1 MYNITLTELLDLEM
15 IANNLKHANEMH
27 TAALASLRLCAG
39 ASYWATVGFTSPKN
53 SNEQDPIKTAS
64 FYKDSRN

>member
-1 MYNITLTELLDLEM
+1 M

-27 TAALASLRLCAG
+27 MANLATACRHAG

-53 SNEQDPIKTAS
+53 GNSNVEQDPITTAS
-64 FYKDSRN
+64 FYKDSSN

>member
-1 MYNITLTELLDLEM
+1 M

-27 TAALASLRLCAG
+27 MANLATACLRAG
-39 ASYWATVGFTSPKN
+39 TSYWATVGFTSP

-64 FYKDSRN
+64 FYKDSSN